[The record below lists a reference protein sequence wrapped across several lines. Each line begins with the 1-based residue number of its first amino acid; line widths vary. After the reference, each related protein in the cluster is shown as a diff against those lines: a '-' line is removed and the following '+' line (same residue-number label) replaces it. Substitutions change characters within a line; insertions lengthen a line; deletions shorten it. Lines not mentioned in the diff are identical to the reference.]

1 MARIEYGQTWW
12 GKEWLNA
19 LTAVDWDNR
28 LPRGKTY
35 ANNGS
40 VKSCEI
46 GTNQITAKVQ
56 GSSMY
61 RISIKIPPFTNEQ
74 KQKLLDKIAA
84 DSAVVSKLLNR
95 SLDPRVLQIADSLG
109 VQVFPRNWK
118 DFEMRCSCPDFAVP
132 CKHLA
137 AVVYLV
143 SREIDKNPFVVFAL
157 HELDLLAELGKRG
170 VSIEKQAKI
179 QIQKVI
185 DLLAAETG
193 KTETPFEFDAE
204 NYAAKYAALDFTVI
218 EDLQNRLPQLLPAKP
233 LFYERGDFK
242 ELYVKALKNTA
253 KEVSKHFISLE
264 ERAEQKRSHESGA
277 EKPEKNGNRHIPAVI
292 PPSLKLQDTIRITLD
307 KNLEIVSLRAG
318 NCQNLEELIRAL
330 DEIEEKNLFDY
341 HESIIALRAVY
352 LFALNLLKQ
361 AAVLPQLVET
371 EEKTFLI
378 RWLPATINE
387 SVKITFSAVNA
398 LVPPEIVF
406 LQTPIERKKTV
417 EAALTGER
425 QTEILCSLFLTH
437 FVRRWSGILSGWNYA
452 HRIEKAGEMFF
463 DAKPHRFMRPEEIST
478 PETVQLWLN
487 RFSVAHKNF
496 VPVLRVKD
504 FEETESPYFGVDVL
518 VENKQKP
525 LAAPLELGKFLS
537 AKQFQSVKFEV
548 LKDLLLLA
556 EYFTEL
562 NEVVRD
568 GGKQTLFFD
577 SDRFAALFFEIL
589 PIMKLFGIN
598 LILPKSLKHLVRP
611 QISMKMKKK
620 AGETGTAFLRLD
632 DLLSF
637 DWRVA
642 LGDETLS
649 SAEFEKLVK
658 GLSGIVKLKDKYVFL
673 NPEELDKLRENL
685 QKGEKIGSNELL
697 QAVLTEEYR
706 GAHVSLTDDLRQTIR
721 DLTEAPEIR
730 LPDNLQAD
738 LRPYQKR
745 GFEWLYKNTTLGFGS
760 LIADDM
766 GLGKTLQ
773 VIAALLK
780 FKEEKR
786 LETEKALV
794 IVPTSLLSNWRKEIE
809 KFAPTLSACIY
820 HGTSRNFQP
829 DKYDVTLTS
838 YGIVRSET
846 EKFKKAKWF
855 AVIVDEAQNI
865 KNTQTV
871 QTKAVKA
878 LKAST
883 FIAMTGTPVE
893 NRLSEYWSIM
903 DFANRGYLG
912 SLKKFHEN
920 FAKPIQI
927 ERDHDALD
935 KFKKVTAP
943 FLLRRLKSDKS
954 IISDLPD
961 KIENDQ
967 LCALTK
973 EQAAVYENTVT
984 AALQTIEGTGESFER
999 QGLVLQMIL
1008 ALKQIC
1014 NHPAQ
1019 YLKKGSDSPELSGKA
1034 VLMLSLLENIL
1045 EAGEKTLI
1053 FTQYREMGDL
1063 LVKFIGQK
1071 FGVETLFLHG
1081 GTSRKGRDE
1090 MVESF
1095 QTERAN
1101 KVFVLSLKAGGT
1113 GLNLT
1118 AASNVIHYDL
1128 WWNPAVE
1135 AQATD
1140 RAFRIGQQRN
1150 VMVYRLITG
1159 GTFEE
1164 RINDMIRSKRELAN
1178 LAVGTGENWIGNLSN
1193 KDLRNIFELQNDQ

>member
-40 VKSCEI
+40 VRSCEI
-46 GTNQITAKVQ
+46 LSNQITAKVQ

-61 RISIKIPPFTNEQ
+61 RVSIKIPPFTNEQ
-74 KQKLLDKIAA
+74 KQKLLDKIAD

-95 SLDPRVLQIADSLG
+95 SLDPRILKIADSLS
-109 VQVFPRNWK
+109 VQVFPRSWK

-137 AVVYLV
+137 AVVFVV

-157 HELDLLAELGKRG
+157 HELDLFAELCKRG

-179 QIQKVI
+179 QIPKVA
-185 DLLAAETG
+185 DLLAAEKDT
-193 KTETPFEFDAE
+193 TEKPFRFDAAK
-204 NYAAKYAALDFTVI
+204 YAAKYAALDFTII

-242 ELYVKALKNTA
+242 EIYVKALKNTA
-253 KEVSKHFISLE
+253 KEVSKHFARFE
-264 ERAEQKRSHESGA
+264 ERAEQRSSSASEA
-277 EKPEKNGNRHIPAVI
+277 EMSRKTGSRRISAI
-292 PPSLKLQDTIRITLD
+292 ILPSLKLQDAIKITLD
-307 KNLEIVSLRAG
+307 KNLNIASLRAG
-318 NCQNLEELIRAL
+318 NCQNLDELIQAL
-330 DEIEEKNLFDY
+330 GEIEEKNLFDY
-341 HESIIALRAVY
+341 HQSTIALRAVY
-352 LFALNLLKQ
+352 WFALNLLGQ
-361 AAVLPQLVET
+361 SAILPQLVET

-387 SVKITFSAVNA
+387 FVKRVFHEIDV
-398 LVPPEIVF
+398 LVPPEIIF
-406 LQTPIERKKTV
+406 LQMPIESKKATETV
-417 EAALTGER
+417 FNHKR
-425 QTEILCSLFLTH
+425 QTEMLCSLFLTH
-437 FVRRWSGILSGWNYA
+437 FIRRWNGILSDWKYVT
-452 HRIEKAGEMFF
+452 RIEKAGAMFF
-463 DAKPHRFMRPEEIST
+463 DAKPHRFTKAEEMQS
-478 PETVQLWLN
+478 PETIQLWLN
-487 RFSVAHKNF
+487 RFNVWHKNF

-525 LAAPLELGKFLS
+525 LAAPLELGNFLT
-537 AKQFQSVKFEV
+537 AKQFQSVKFDV

-611 QISMKMKKK
+611 QVSMKMKKK

-649 SAEFEKLVK
+649 PAEFEKLVK
-658 GLSGIVKLKDKYVFL
+658 GLSGIVKLKNKYVFL
-673 NPEELDKLRENL
+673 SPEELDKLRENL
-685 QKGEKIGSNELL
+685 QKVEKVGSNELL

-706 GAHVSLTDDLRQTIR
+706 GAHVSLTDELRQTIKN
-721 DLTEAPEIR
+721 LTETPEIR
-730 LPDNLQAD
+730 LPENLHAQ

-745 GFEWLYKNTTLGFGS
+745 GFEWLYKNTALGFGS

-794 IVPTSLLSNWRKEIE
+794 IVPTSLLSNWRREIE
-809 KFAPTLSACIY
+809 KFAPSLSACVY
-820 HGTSRNFQP
+820 HGASRDFQP
-829 DKYDVTLTS
+829 EKYDVTLTS

-846 EKFKKAKWF
+846 EKFKKTKWF

-865 KNTQTV
+865 KNTVTA

-912 SLKKFHEN
+912 SLKKFQEN
-920 FAKPIQI
+920 FAKPIQMT
-927 ERDHDALD
+927 RDHQALD
-935 KFKKVTAP
+935 KFKKVTGP
-943 FLLRRLKSDKS
+943 FLLRRLKSDKT

-973 EQAAVYENTVT
+973 EQAAVYENTVA
-984 AALQTIEGTGESFER
+984 AALKTIEDTGENFAR

-1045 EAGEKTLI
+1045 EGGEKTLI

-1063 LVKFIGQK
+1063 LVKFIRQK
-1071 FGVETLFLHG
+1071 FGAETLFLHG

-1095 QTERAN
+1095 QTGRAS
-1101 KVFVLSLKAGGT
+1101 KVFILSLKAGGT

-1140 RAFRIGQQRN
+1140 RAFRIGQQKN

-1159 GTFEE
+1159 NTFEE

-1193 KDLRNIFELQNDQ
+1193 KDLRHIFELQNN